1 MSLTPPQTTDKRVP
15 PTPRPRE
22 TRLFETSEVLQ
33 RPLPLDRF
41 QHFKLFGETG
51 TAAEAAASSPRVP
64 VRDGLFGLSGS
75 PPAAL
80 PRDPRLRAIF
90 HLQIASP
97 RTPVGTIQTP
107 KSLFEQEEFMALRQL
122 GYQFDDPEPI
132 GSGMFGQVWK
142 CRFDRVDK
150 KTGTRIQ
157 KDLACKRIDTRKASS
172 EVNVNLN
179 LLCNDINDE
188 IRIQLACRHANV
200 TEMHYSHMFW
210 DKESSIRCLLITTF
224 IFTELCDGDLKKF
237 KTKMGDQLTE
247 EQAMRW
253 FVQIAHGLQY
263 LQHGTKYVRDMKSD
277 GSFTLTPTNQPVN
290 HHDLHAGNIF
300 YKQVGTQHN
309 YVFKIA
315 DFGLAKLK
323 KPEDHSDDWEDN
335 LKLDVKTMLM
345 SLLFSVVKGPRSGA
359 FVQLK
364 NRLQFGQSIH
374 GDKNINVSSQFAD
387 FMVRVYYGEIN
398 HVLADS
404 YMEPFNGLY
413 SPQGILIEPGS
424 KDQ

>member
-1 MSLTPPQTTDKRVP
+1 MSLTPPQTTDKRVS
-15 PTPRPRE
+15 PTPTPRE
-22 TRLFETSEVLQ
+22 TRLFGTSEALQ
-33 RPLPLDRF
+33 RTSPLDRF
-41 QHFKLFGETG
+41 EHFELFGETG
-51 TAAEAAASSPRVP
+51 AAAGAAASSPRAP
-64 VRDGLFGLSGS
+64 MRGRLFGLSGS

-90 HLQIASP
+90 NLEIASP
-97 RTPVGTIQTP
+97 GTPVGTIQTP
-107 KSLFEQEEFMALRQL
+107 KSLFEQKEFMTLRQL

-142 CRFDRVDK
+142 CRFDRIDK
-150 KTGTRIQ
+150 KTGTRVQ
-157 KDLACKRIDTRKASS
+157 KDLACKKIDTGKASAGA
-172 EVNVNLN
+172 NVNLN
-179 LLCNDINDE
+179 LSCNHTNDE
-188 IRIQLACRHANV
+188 IRIQIACRHANI

-210 DKESSIRCLLITTF
+210 DEESSPRQILTTTF

-263 LQHGTKYVRDMKSD
+263 LQHGTKYVRDVKSD
-277 GSFTLTPTNQPVN
+277 GSFTLTPTNQPVS

-300 YKQVGTQHN
+300 YKQIGTQHN

-323 KPEDHSDDWEDN
+323 SPEDHSDDWEDN

-345 SLLFSVVKGPRSGA
+345 SLLFSVVKGPRSAA

-364 NRLQFGQSIH
+364 NRLQLGQSIH
-374 GDKNINVSSQFAD
+374 SDKNINVSSQFSH

-398 HVLADS
+398 HVLAHS
-404 YMEPFNGLY
+404 YMEPFNALY